1 MEPLHVDVQ
10 ILQHLTS
17 QFGIFNFRLLQDKM
31 ILHLVRLI
39 RAVEHLILFI
49 VHSSVNVLFN
59 QITAGNIVFIRFG
72 NVDFVFFN

>member
-10 ILQHLTS
+10 ILQHLTP
-17 QFGIFNFRLLQDKM
+17 QFSIFNFRLLQDKI

-39 RAVEHLILFI
+39 RAVEHLILFV

-59 QITAGNIVFIRFG
+59 QITACNIVFIRFG
-72 NVDFVFFN
+72 NVNFVFFN